1 MKKPLS
7 IVACLAAAL
16 MSLHAADF
24 TPLSVTGY
32 NFDAVVENN
41 STNFGNSSQSLDA
54 TGNTFYESGLSAN

>member
-41 STNFGNSSQSLDA
+41 STNFGNSAGHLISMGELTQMK
-54 TGNTFYESGLSAN
+54 